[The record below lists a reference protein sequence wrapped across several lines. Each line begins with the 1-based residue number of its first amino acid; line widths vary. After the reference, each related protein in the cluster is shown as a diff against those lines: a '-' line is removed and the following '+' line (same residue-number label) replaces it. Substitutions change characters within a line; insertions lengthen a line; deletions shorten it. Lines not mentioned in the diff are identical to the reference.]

1 MRFTAKV
8 VRVGASA
15 KAVAVET
22 PYALIA
28 NVPGPVGA
36 KLRYL
41 YWKRRCR
48 KVGRGAVFG
57 IGVRISNPGFVTI
70 GDRAWID
77 DGVLILA
84 GPLAG
89 SRNAKVKSNPN
100 YPGGEGE
107 VHIGE
112 NCHICPR
119 VVLQGHA
126 GVWIGDNC
134 GIAGGSSI
142 YSVSHHYQ
150 DQSGHG
156 RSYVLTSMA
165 PAEQQYLI
173 SAPCVVEDGAALG
186 MHSVMLPGATV
197 KRGSWVG
204 VHSLVLGEIGPNVVA
219 TGNPAKPVKPIQR

>member
-1 MRFTAKV
+1 MRLTGTMA
-8 VRVGASA
+8 RVGASA

-36 KLRYL
+36 EF
-41 YWKRRCR
+41 W
-48 KVGRGAVFG
+48 
-57 IGVRISNPGFVTI
+57 T
-70 GDRAWID
+70 GDD
-77 DGVLILA
+77 
-84 GPLAG
+84 
-89 SRNAKVKSNPN
+89 
-100 YPGGEGE
+100 
-107 VHIGE
+107 
-112 NCHICPR
+112 
-119 VVLQGHA
+119 
-126 GVWIGDNC
+126 C

-150 DQSGHG
+150 DESGHG

-186 MHSVMLPGATV
+186 TQSVMLPGSTV

-204 VHSLVLGEIGPNVVA
+204 VHSLVLGEIGPDVVA
-219 TGNPAKPVKPIQR
+219 TGNPAEPVKPIQR